1 MSSLRAALVG
11 GPMYDPMYALLEGRD
26 VEVVVHAD
34 HPTLNRR
41 VAEILSRGER
51 LDLISTH
58 AKYAPSQACWL
69 RPLDDLVDPAL
80 LDALAPR
87 AVGLCRFGGALLCVP
102 RNVDVRVL
110 WVNEERCAT
119 PPDTW
124 SDVLESRAAFAFP
137 GRESGLFGTFFELVV
152 GEGGRLFDDDGRPT
166 MTTPE
171 AERAVATLYALAANA
186 PRALV
191 DWHYDQV
198 DAALLE
204 GRVAMAAAWPGG
216 FGAIRRSPH
225 YATLAPHPY
234 PAGPFGR
241 FTYSGAHAWAIPRTC
256 ADPRRALELLH
267 VLAGADAAHLEL
279 ANGGVPAHTAIFANA
294 VPVDAKDQRRLALTR
309 DAIDHQMITYPP
321 HASFPDVED
330 AGWHAIRDAIRGAC
344 TPADAVRRIQRDA
357 EEALRARE
365 PA

>member
-1 MSSLRAALVG
+1 MSTLHVALVG
-11 GPMYDPMYALLEGRD
+11 GPMYDAMYALLDGRD
-26 VEVVVHAD
+26 VEIVVHAD

-41 VAEILSRGER
+41 VAEMLSRGER

-58 AKYAPSQACWL
+58 AKYAPSQARWL
-69 RPLDDLVDPAL
+69 RPLDGLVEPAL
-80 LDALAPR
+80 LAELAPR
-87 AVGLCRFGGALLCVP
+87 AVALCRFGGALLCVP

-110 WVNEERCAT
+110 WVNDALCAP

-124 SDVLESRAAFAFP
+124 SEVLASRAAFAFP

-171 AERAVATLYALAANA
+171 AERAVATLCALAANA
-186 PRALV
+186 PRELI
-191 DWHYDQV
+191 DWHYDEV

-216 FGAIRRSPH
+216 FGALRHSPH
-225 YATLAPHPY
+225 YTRLAPHPY
-234 PAGPFGR
+234 PAGPRGR
-241 FTYSGAHAWAIPRTC
+241 FTYAGAHAWAIPVTC
-256 ADPRRALELLH
+256 GDPERALALLH
-267 VLAGADAAHLEL
+267 LPAGEAAARLEL
-279 ANGGVPAHTAIFANA
+279 ANGGVPAHAATFANA
-294 VPVDAKDQRRLALTR
+294 TPLDAKDGRRLALTR

-321 HASFPDVED
+321 HASFPAVED

-344 TPADAVRRIQRDA
+344 TPADAVRRIQNDA
-357 EEALRARE
+357 EQALR
-365 PA
+365 

>member
-1 MSSLRAALVG
+1 MSALRVALVG

-26 VEVVVHAD
+26 VEIVVHAD

-41 VAEILSRGER
+41 VAEMLGRGER

-58 AKYAPSQACWL
+58 AKYAPSQARWL

-80 LDALAPR
+80 LGQLAPR
-87 AVGLCRFGGALLCVP
+87 AVALCRFGGALLCLP

-110 WVNEERCAT
+110 WINAALCTT

-124 SDVLESRAAFAFP
+124 AEVLASGASFAFP

-166 MTTPE
+166 LATPE
-171 AERAVATLYALAANA
+171 AERAIATLVALAGNA
-186 PRALV
+186 PRDLV

-198 DAALLE
+198 DAALLD

-216 FGAIRRSPH
+216 YGPIRRSAH
-225 YATLAPHPY
+225 YGSLAPHPY
-234 PAGPFGR
+234 PAGPRGR

-256 ADPRRALELLH
+256 AEPVRALELLH
-267 VLAGADAAHLEL
+267 ALAGVEAARLEL
-279 ANGGVPAHTAIFANA
+279 ANGGVPAHAVTFATTE
-294 VPVDAKDQRRLALTR
+294 PIDEKDARRLTLTR
-309 DAIDHQMITYPP
+309 DAIEHQMITYPP
-321 HASFPDVED
+321 HAEFPAVED
-330 AGWHAIRDAIRGAC
+330 AGWHAIRDALRGAC
-344 TPADAVRRIQRDA
+344 TPADATRRIQHDA
-357 EEALRARE
+357 EQALRSRE
-365 PA
+365 QA

>member
-1 MSSLRAALVG
+1 MSALRVALVG
-11 GPMYDPMYALLEGRD
+11 GPMYDPMYALLDGQD

-41 VAEILSRGER
+41 VAELLSRGER

-58 AKYAPSQACWL
+58 AKYAPSQARWL

-80 LDALAPR
+80 LAELAPR
-87 AVGLCRFGGALLCVP
+87 AVALCRFGGALLCVP

-110 WVNEERCAT
+110 WMREDLVAT

-124 SDVLESRAAFAFP
+124 SDVLASGASFAFP

-166 MTTPE
+166 MATAE
-171 AERAVATLYALAANA
+171 AERAVATLCALAANA
-186 PRALV
+186 PPELV

-216 FGAIRRSPH
+216 FGPIRRSPH
-225 YATLAPHPY
+225 YAQLAPHPY
-234 PAGPFGR
+234 PAGPRGR
-241 FTYSGAHAWAIPRTC
+241 FTYAGAHAWAIPQTC
-256 ADPRRALELLH
+256 ADVPRAVALLH
-267 VLAGADAAHLEL
+267 RLAGAEAAALEL
-279 ANGGVPAHTAIFANA
+279 ANGGVPAHAATFANA
-294 VPVDAKDQRRLALTR
+294 RGVDAKDARRLVLTR
-309 DAIDHQMITYPP
+309 DAIEQQMITYPP
-321 HASFPDVED
+321 HAEFPAVED
-330 AGWHAIRDAIRGAC
+330 AGWSALRDALLGRA
-344 TPADAVRRIQRDA
+344 TPAEAVRRIQTRA
-357 EEALRARE
+357 EETLR
-365 PA
+365 P